1 MRDFSEKTWLLPAL
15 LLAAPLAAPAQESD
29 DALEIITVTAQ
40 RRTELLQT
48 TPVSVTAL
56 TGDALVDRQI
66 DGMLDVAAQVP
77 NLRIEPV
84 TALPNAARV
93 FLRGVGED
101 QSTPTTDGAIGFYVD
116 GVFHPRMQ
124 GAIFDFS
131 DVERIEVLRGPQG
144 TLYGRNTSGGAIKII
159 TADPGEAL
167 AGSVDLTVGSY
178 DRRQIRGTIGGPITD
193 SVKGSLSLLKNERDG
208 NVRNLTL
215 NRDVN
220 AKDTTA
226 LRGKLIWSPAESLEL
241 KLAADWSEDLADVGV
256 GASAFNGYPADLFV
270 TTADGDPDGYL
281 RTRGLALTATWASGA
296 YTLTSISAYRDM
308 DNYGIFDNDGEERVI
323 QHFAFDTRQSQFTQ
337 EFTLASD
344 WGRTQA
350 IFGAYFF
357 SEKMDHDT
365 INYFGSRA
373 NPAAPITATPDLTHQ
388 ETESYALFGQAS
400 FAVTDA
406 LSFTAGARY
415 TWDKKDFLDRYPT
428 LALRYVAD
436 KDWTAFTPR
445 VAVDYKLNDNVF
457 LFASWAEGYKAGG
470 FNRSSVAITALTPYD
485 EEEVSTVEAGVKAE
499 FLNRRLRTNLTLFH
513 NDYEDLQLSAYDPA
527 TLVSRRFNAAAVTTK
542 GAELEVSAAVT
553 RGLFAYATVG
563 YLDARY
569 DEFFNLVN
577 GVLTDVSY
585 LDLKGAP
592 RWSYTTGFSW
602 DLPLPTPGLLRLNGN
617 VSHRTH
623 MENVVAN
630 TPIVATPALTLV
642 DASLVWTSGDERW
655 SATLAGKNLTDKE
668 YIGAGLYIGGL
679 LTVLYPA
686 DPRTWSASVKYRF

>member
-1 MRDFSEKTWLLPAL
+1 MRHICSRIWLLPAL
-15 LLAAPLAAPAQESD
+15 LIAAPLHAQAPESNE
-29 DALEIITVTAQ
+29 ALEVITVTAQ
-40 RRTELLQT
+40 RRAELLQT

-56 TGDALVDRQI
+56 AGDALVDRQI

-159 TADPGEAL
+159 TADPDEVL
-167 AGSVDLTVGSY
+167 AGSVDLTVGSF
-178 DRRQIRGTIGGPITD
+178 DRRQIRGTIGGPIAD
-193 SVKGSLSLLKNERDG
+193 SLKGSLSLLKNERDG
-208 NVRNLTL
+208 NVENVTL
-215 NRDVN
+215 DRDVN
-220 AKDTTA
+220 SRDTTA
-226 LRGKLIWSPAESLEL
+226 VHGKLIWSATDALEV

-256 GASAFNGYPADLFV
+256 GASAFSGYPADLFV
-270 TTADGDPDGYL
+270 TTADGDPEGYL
-281 RTRGLALTATWASGA
+281 RTRGVALTAAWASGA

-308 DNYGIFDNDGEERVI
+308 DNYGIFDNDGEARVI

-350 IFGAYFF
+350 IYGAYLFQ
-357 SEKMDHDT
+357 EKMDHDT
-365 INYFGSRA
+365 INFLGSRP
-373 NPAAPITATPDLTHQ
+373 NPAGPVTALPDLTHQ
-388 ETESYALFGQAS
+388 ETESYALFGQATY
-400 FAVTDA
+400 AATDA
-406 LSFTAGARY
+406 LSFTVGARY
-415 TWDKKDFLDRYPT
+415 TWDNKDFLDRYPT
-428 LALRYVAD
+428 RDLTYAVEE
-436 KDWTAFTPR
+436 DWTAFTPR

-470 FNRSSVAITALTPYD
+470 FNRSTVAVTALTPYD
-485 EEEVSTVEAGVKAE
+485 EEEVSTIEVGVKAE
-499 FLNRRLRTNLTLFH
+499 FFDRRLRTNLTLFD
-513 NDYEDLQLSAYDPA
+513 NDYQDLQLSAYDPA
-527 TLVSRRFNAAAVTTK
+527 TLVSRRFNAAAVTTR
-542 GAELEVSAAVT
+542 GAELELSAVAA
-553 RGLFAYATVG
+553 RGLLAYATVG

-569 DEFFNLVN
+569 DEFYNLVN

-592 RWSYTTGFSW
+592 RWSYTAGFSW
-602 DLPLPTPGLLRLNGN
+602 DMPLPMPGLLRLNGN

-668 YIGAGLYIGGL
+668 YIGAGLHIGGL

-686 DPRTWSASVKYRF
+686 DPRTWSAAVKYRF